1 MDEHDL
7 IFQKLMDGQ
16 EISTF
21 ELLFRKHYKPLVV
34 QAFVLLG
41 DSMEAE
47 DLVQGLFIDLW
58 EKKMFENIH
67 TSLRSY
73 LHRSV
78 KNRCLN
84 VIEKR
89 NTEQKNSN
97 KYKLTLPESMFP
109 DKIEQ
114 DELRIEIDRIM
125 SSLPFQRL
133 QTFNLIYLE
142 NKKYQ
147 EAATELGIS
156 INSVKTHLKL
166 AVRYLRIKFI
176 QFK

>member
-1 MDEHDL
+1 MIDENLVFKTLRDQKE
-7 IFQKLMDGQ
+7 IFD
-16 EISTF
+16 F
-21 ELLFRKHYKPLVV
+21 ELLFTKYYKPLVV

-58 EKKMFENIH
+58 EKNMSEIIH

-73 LHRSV
+73 LYRAV

-89 NTEQKNSN
+89 STELRRSER
-97 KYKLTLPESMFP
+97 YKMTLPESVFT
-109 DKIEQ
+109 DKFEQ
-114 DELRIEIDRIM
+114 DELRIEIDKIIG
-125 SSLPFQRL
+125 SLPFQQR

-142 NKKYQ
+142 NRKYQ
-147 EAATELGIS
+147 EAAIKLGIS

-166 AVRYLRIKFI
+166 AVKYLRAKFI
-176 QFK
+176 ELK

>member
-1 MDEHDL
+1 
-7 IFQKLMDGQ
+7 
-16 EISTF
+16 
-21 ELLFRKHYKPLVV
+21 
-34 QAFVLLG
+34 LLG
-41 DSMEAE
+41 DNMEAE

-58 EKKMFENIH
+58 EKNLFENIH
-67 TSLRSY
+67 TSIRSY

-89 NTEQKNSN
+89 NTEQRKSN
-97 KYKLTLPESMFP
+97 NYKLTLTEPIFS

-114 DELRIEIDRIM
+114 DELRMEIDRVM

-147 EAATELGIS
+147 EAANELGIS

-166 AVRYLRIKFI
+166 AVKYLRTRFI
-176 QFK
+176 QLK

>member
-1 MDEHDL
+1 MDEESL
-7 IFQKLMDGQ
+7 IFQRLLDQK
-16 EISTF
+16 EISAF

-58 EKKMFENIH
+58 EKNLAEIIH
-67 TSLRSY
+67 TSFRSY

-78 KNRCLN
+78 KNRCLH
-84 VIEKR
+84 VIDKK
-89 NTEQKNSN
+89 NTEQKRSQ
-97 KYKLTLPESMFP
+97 KYKLTLPESIFT
-109 DKIEQ
+109 DKVEQ
-114 DELRIEIDRIM
+114 DELRNEIERIM

-147 EAATELGIS
+147 EAANELGIS

-166 AVRYLRIKFI
+166 AVKYLRTKFI
-176 QFK
+176 QLK